1 MPTAFSPSG
10 RPGPDQNP
18 IDRALSLWLD
28 GEPEP
33 ALRWS
38 APWLKARP
46 TSAVGL
52 LVTSR
57 LLGALGRPEWARA
70 GLESMIGGAI
80 GQGNLPLG
88 VAGCCELRELGL
100 DPAPYLDQIARVF
113 AKGSP
118 RLGEH
123 HAKPPGLGGDQHVE
137 PFGPELAGSNLLDA
151 VRPIVEHACQAIAVE
166 GQGAKGA
173 SHGLFSALDVG
184 ALRATIEVFGLMT
197 VAPNAAV
204 IEERT
209 IGTEAFVVAR
219 GELEVRR
226 RAPDGRDLLLARLVG
241 GGLFGEMALLSRA
254 PRAASV
260 IATRPSL
267 ILVATKEALEEV
279 AAREPGLG
287 VEIAAHCRLRMLE
300 NLLRTS
306 RILAAVQPQDRSS
319 LMERFITRSYEAGQR
334 LIHQGEASDGLHL
347 IASGE
352 VVVSTREGADDLA
365 IAELG
370 VGEVVGEVALVLR
383 RPANAD
389 VTARLPTV
397 TLHLPREG
405 FLDLIRRHPTL
416 LAELYQLAI
425 QRDEET
431 SSIVAQEAT
440 LADDAVLV

>member
-1 MPTAFSPSG
+1 L
-10 RPGPDQNP
+10 N
-18 IDRALSLWLD
+18 
-28 GEPEP
+28 
-33 ALRWS
+33 
-38 APWLKARP
+38 
-46 TSAVGL
+46 V
-52 LVTSR
+52 
-57 LLGALGRPEWARA
+57 LGRPEWART
-70 GLESMIGGAI
+70 GLESMIGGSI
-80 GQGNLPLG
+80 GQGNLPLA
-88 VAGCCELRELGL
+88 VAGCCELRQLGL
-100 DPAPYLDQIARVF
+100 DPSPHLDQIAWVF
-113 AKGSP
+113 AKGSA
-118 RLGEH
+118 RVGEH
-123 HAKPPGLGGDQHVE
+123 HAKPPGLGGDQQVG
-137 PFGPELAGSNLLDA
+137 PFGSELAGANLLA
-151 VRPIVEHACQAIAVE
+151 TVEPIVQRACQVMQRVAAE
-166 GQGAKGA
+166 GKDTKVAPQA
-173 SHGLFSALDVG
+173 LFSALDVG

-197 VAPNAAV
+197 VAQDAAV
-204 IEERT
+204 IQERT
-209 IGTEAFVVAR
+209 NGTEAFVVAR

-226 RAPDGRDLLLARLVG
+226 WTPEGRDLLLARLVG

-260 IATRPSL
+260 VATRPSL
-267 ILVATKEALEEV
+267 ILVATKESLEEV

-287 VEIAAHCRLRMLE
+287 VEIAAHCRRRMLE

-306 RILAAVQPQDRSS
+306 GILAAVQPQDRTS
-319 LMERFITRSYEAGQR
+319 LMERFVTRSYEPGER
-334 LIHQGEASDGLHL
+334 LIQQGEASDGLHL

-352 VVVSTREGADDLA
+352 VVVSTREGTEDLA

-397 TLHLPREG
+397 TLHLPREE
-405 FLDLIRRHPTL
+405 FLDLIRRHPAL